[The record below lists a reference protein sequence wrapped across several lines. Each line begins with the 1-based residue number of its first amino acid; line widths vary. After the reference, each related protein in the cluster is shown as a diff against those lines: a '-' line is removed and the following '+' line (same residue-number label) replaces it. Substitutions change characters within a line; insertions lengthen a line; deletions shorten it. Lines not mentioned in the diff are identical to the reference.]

1 MDDLASVYEPF
12 LAELNELRPDDA
24 EVFDVHTHLGLDEDG
39 RSLSPE
45 ELIEVLDEAGA
56 RRACV
61 FPLHDPERHPAY
73 RLPNDRVLAWAAE
86 SGGRFVPFCRLD
98 PADDPLREADRSL
111 ANGARGIK
119 LHPRAQTFGFE
130 DGAADGIFALA
141 EEANV
146 PMLIHAGR
154 GMPPIAE
161 GLSNL
166 AHRHPGVTMILAHL
180 GVADQGVL
188 ASRLADHPGTLFD
201 TSWFSAFDMLG
212 LMARVPPERIVFGSD
227 PPYGRTVNGLYMT
240 LRTARAAGY
249 SEDDIRAVIGG
260 TTAGLIDRGEL
271 PEPTA
276 PRGPSM
282 IRIEPRLARLYQY
295 GLMTW
300 PAVMTGNA
308 ERALEMIDL
317 AIAVCRD
324 PDPGPA
330 GPALERIAPAL
341 EAAKR
346 LIPDV
351 DQARTA
357 NGLLFLAF
365 NLAATELLPD

>member
-1 MDDLASVYEPF
+1 MDDLASAYETF
-12 LAELNELRPDDA
+12 FSELSELRPAGA
-24 EVFDVHTHLGLDEDG
+24 EVLDVHTHLGLDEDG
-39 RSLSPE
+39 RSLTPE
-45 ELIEVLDEAGA
+45 QLVELLDEAGA

-73 RLPNDRVLAWAAE
+73 RLPNDRVLRWAKE
-86 SGGRFVPFCRLD
+86 SDGRFVPFCRLD
-98 PADDPLREADRSL
+98 PADDPLREAERCL

-119 LHPRAQTFGFE
+119 LHPRAQTFGFA

-161 GLSNL
+161 GLSDL
-166 AHRHPGVTMILAHL
+166 AHRHPGVRMILAHL

-188 ASRLADHPGTLFD
+188 ASRLADHPGTMFD
-201 TSWFSAFDMLG
+201 TSWFSAFDMIG
-212 LMARVPPERIVFGSD
+212 LMQRVPPERIVFGSD
-227 PPYGRTVNGLYMT
+227 PPYGRTIGGLYMT
-240 LRTARAAGY
+240 LRSARASGY
-249 SEDDIRAVIGG
+249 TDDDVRALIGG
-260 TTAGLIDRGEL
+260 TSAGLIDRGEL

-276 PRGPSM
+276 PRGSGP

-300 PAVMTGNA
+300 PAVMTGNT
-308 ERALEMIDL
+308 ERALEMLDL

-346 LIPDV
+346 LIPDP
-351 DQARTA
+351 DQARAA

-365 NLAATELLPD
+365 NLAGTEQLPD